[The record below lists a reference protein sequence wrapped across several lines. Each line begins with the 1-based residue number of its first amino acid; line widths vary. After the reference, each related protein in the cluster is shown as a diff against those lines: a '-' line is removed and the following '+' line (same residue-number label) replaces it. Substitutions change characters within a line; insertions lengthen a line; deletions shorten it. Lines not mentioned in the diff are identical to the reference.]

1 MKKMF
6 GFLLAVAMIAMLVV
20 TPISVAANGQDVDIN
35 MGDNV
40 TVGDVNLD
48 GVINLKDLVLIA
60 QAQAE
65 WDVDYE
71 PLACDTNAD
80 GKFDLADVTR
90 LAEYLAGWNVA
101 L

>member
-1 MKKMF
+1 MKKLF

-20 TPISVAANGQDVDIN
+20 TPIGVAAEGQDVDIN

-48 GVINLKDLVLIA
+48 DVINLKDLVLIA
-60 QAQAE
+60 QAQAK
-65 WDVDYE
+65 WDVTYE
-71 PLACDTNAD
+71 ALACDTNND
-80 GKFDLADVTR
+80 GAFTLADVTY
-90 LAEYLAGWNVA
+90 LAEYLAGHHG

>member
-6 GFLLAVAMIAMLVV
+6 GFLLAVVMIAMLVV
-20 TPISVAANGQDVDIN
+20 TPIGVAAEGQDVDIN

-60 QAQAE
+60 QAQAK
-65 WDVDYE
+65 WDVNYE
-71 PLACDTNAD
+71 ELACDTNAD
-80 GKFDLADVTR
+80 GQFTLEDVTY
-90 LAEYLAGWNVA
+90 LAEYLAGHHG